1 MESRNLSYVAVGQVA
16 RPIQGAMREKKRRG
30 HKLPLVV
37 VCVARGSARIS
48 LHGVRTRLGE
58 RRTPLAEYTATRR
71 AG

>member
-58 RRTPLAEYTATRR
+58 QGNSMRESTFSSSR
-71 AG
+71 